1 MDAQTRGV
9 LKDLCT
15 KEVAFAIVTIINTK
29 GSTPR
34 KPGTKMLVTQ
44 DGQVFGTIGG
54 GCGEAEV
61 RREALNALS
70 VLNSSRYMV
79 NMTQEHAA
87 EEGMVCGGLMEVF
100 IDIIPAHSAQD
111 KKFLLE
117 YIDSLTSEEEPV
129 LATLID
135 PSLVPQGLVPKAFT
149 SSARGLVSN
158 VPPEEF
164 VKALGQILQEVAH
177 EKLASVVRFREREY
191 FIEHQAKSPE
201 LIILGGG
208 HIALP
213 LAKVARILGYHITV
227 IDDRPSFA
235 NTSRFDLADR
245 VICNEFK
252 KAIHDLNISTNAFV
266 VIVTRGHQH
275 DKACLEAVI
284 TSSAAYIGMIGSR
297 RRVKA
302 LKAELLNEGV
312 NSEAISKV
320 YTPIGFDIGAETP
333 EEIAISILAQI
344 ISVHRGGK
352 RGNFDE
358 ESQNC

>member
-1 MDAQTRGV
+1 MDAQIRGV
-9 LKDLCT
+9 LKDLCSQ
-15 KEVAFAIVTIINTK
+15 EVAFAIVTIINTK

-70 VLNSSRYMV
+70 VLKPSRYMV
-79 NMTQEHAA
+79 NMTQENAA

-100 IDIIPAHSAQD
+100 IDILPAHSD
-111 KKFLLE
+111 KDKQFLLE
-117 YIDSLTSEEEPV
+117 YIDSLTKKEEPV
-129 LATLID
+129 LVTLIEQ
-135 PSLVPQGLVPKAFT
+135 SLFSKPGFVPKAFT

-158 VPPEEF
+158 VSYEEF
-164 VKALGQILQEVAH
+164 VKPLGQVLQEEAH
-177 EKLASVVRFREREY
+177 EKLAKVVRFKEREY
-191 FIEHQAKSPE
+191 FIEHQAKSTE

-213 LAKVARILGYHITV
+213 LAKVARLLGYYITV

-235 NTSRFDLADR
+235 NTSRFDQADR
-245 VICNEFK
+245 VICNDFK
-252 KAIHDLNISTNAFV
+252 KATHELKISTNTYI

-284 TSSAAYIGMIGSR
+284 NSPAAYIGMIGSR

-302 LKAELLNEGV
+302 LKSELLNEGV
-312 NSEAISKV
+312 SSEVISRV
-320 YTPIGFDIGAETP
+320 FTPIGLEIGAETP

-352 RGNFDE
+352 MVKSCE
-358 ESQNC
+358 ES